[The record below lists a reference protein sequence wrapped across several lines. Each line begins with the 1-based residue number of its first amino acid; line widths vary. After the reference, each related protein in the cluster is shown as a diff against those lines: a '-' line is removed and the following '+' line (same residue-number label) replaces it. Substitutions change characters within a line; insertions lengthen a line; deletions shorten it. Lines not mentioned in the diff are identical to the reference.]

1 MDTWTRVTS
10 SLFIIHM
17 ECEVDEFVLAL
28 KSALKKGLAKDV
40 EGKGL
45 PEGWTM
51 QVDPNGHV
59 FFINH
64 NERKTTFVDPRMV
77 NENDLG
83 PLPEGWEARK
93 FADGEFFFVD
103 HSTHQTQWEDPRISN
118 PTIAGPLQSGKTLK
132 YRYFSCFSILYNYS

>member
-1 MDTWTRVTS
+1 
-10 SLFIIHM
+10 M

-64 NERKTTFVDPRMV
+64 NERKMTFVDPRMV

-132 YRYFSCFSILYNYS
+132 CRYFSCFSILYNYS